1 MFPRYSEPYKEQNTV
16 QNNSGGLLPNLVIV
30 PSDAPRQFEE
40 TLQDAGRTIGN
51 LLQGQAIQNLG
62 TLAATGK
69 TPMDWVKI
77 FGSKM
82 LNNPAVANGI
92 VAIGATR
99 FGAPVVNGVRNFAN
113 SSAGKK
119 FFNLGDWFF

>member
-1 MFPRYSEPYKEQNTV
+1 MLARYNQ
-16 QNNSGGLLPNLVIV
+16 GGLLPNLVIV
-30 PSDAPRQFEE
+30 PNDAPRQFEE

-69 TPMDWVKI
+69 TPMGWVKI
-77 FGSKM
+77 FGSKA

-92 VAIGATR
+92 AVMGATR

-119 FFNLGDWFF
+119 VFNLGDWIF

>member
-1 MFPRYSEPYKEQNTV
+1 MARYNQ
-16 QNNSGGLLPNLVIV
+16 GGLLPNLVIV
-30 PSDAPRQFEE
+30 PDDAPRQFEE
-40 TLQDAGRTIGN
+40 TLQDAGRTFGN

-69 TPMDWVKI
+69 TPMGWVKI
-77 FGSKM
+77 LGSNM

-99 FGAPVVNGVRNFAN
+99 FGAPVVNGVKNFAN

-119 FFNLGDWFF
+119 FLNLGDWIF